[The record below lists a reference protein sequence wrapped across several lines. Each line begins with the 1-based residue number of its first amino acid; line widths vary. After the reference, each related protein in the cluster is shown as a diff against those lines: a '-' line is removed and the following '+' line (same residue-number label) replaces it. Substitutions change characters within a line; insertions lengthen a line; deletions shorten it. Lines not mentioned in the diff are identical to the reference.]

1 MTSFHNRSTVRI
13 GTAVALN
20 RNRSQIIGEAKLC
33 RDFAQH
39 PPVKLRA
46 QAGEHRLDLGP
57 VAEGRKIEP
66 RRAHLYLGCRATI
79 VGED

>member
-1 MTSFHNRSTVRI
+1 MTSFHNRSIVRI

-20 RNRSQIIGEAKLC
+20 RNRSRDRREAKPC

-46 QAGEHRLDLGP
+46 QVGEHRLDLGP
-57 VAEGRKIEP
+57 VAEGRKIEQ
-66 RRAHLYLGCRATI
+66 RRVHL
-79 VGED
+79 

>member
-1 MTSFHNRSTVRI
+1 MTSFHNRSIVHI
-13 GTAVALN
+13 STAVALN
-20 RNRSQIIGEAKLC
+20 RIVTKITGEAKLC
-33 RDFAQH
+33 RVFAQH
-39 PPVKLRA
+39 PPVKLGA